1 MDKKERMIM
10 CQLLTGELP
19 MNDFLEISE
28 IRSEEGMLLVELVRH
43 ILQRNPDEMP
53 RCYKHFI
60 ENVHAEI

>member
-1 MDKKERMIM
+1 
-10 CQLLTGELP
+10 

-60 ENVHAEI
+60 ENFKYSYKKEVYK